1 MQVMKIK
8 EEMKVHG
15 AANEENT
22 EMAKISHGSKMP
34 SEDELS
40 DLASL
45 YKIFGDVTRLRIL
58 YSLANGERCV
68 CDIAQSLDMSVSAI
82 SHQLRSLRQSNLVKK
97 RRDGKTAYYSLADD
111 HIHTIIL
118 MGLEHINE

>member
-8 EEMKVHG
+8 EEMTTHET
-15 AANEENT
+15 ANEENT
-22 EMAKISHGSKMP
+22 EMAKISHGAEMP

-82 SHQLRSLRQSNLVKK
+82 SHQLRSLGQSNLVKK